1 MANMPSFIADSPFK
15 IPLCSFS
22 SHFSISSSDISFF
35 FSSFFFCKILYFFFF
50 CLSFFFF
57 LLFLFLYFCFVIFLP
72 TFLFHPQTFHFF
84 VLPLAAE
91 NPDISL
97 LSEIHSMSRL
107 LHCTYQRTS

>member
-1 MANMPSFIADSPFK
+1 SIFHRPDNSLMSLYRF
-15 IPLCSFS
+15 PLMKKM
-22 SHFSISSSDISFF
+22 HH
-35 FSSFFFCKILYFFFF
+35 
-50 CLSFFFF
+50 
-57 LLFLFLYFCFVIFLP
+57 LFLRSHTSFGAWQTCHLLSRIHLLKYRFVLFLP
-72 TFLFHPQTFHFF
+72 TFLFHPQTFPFF